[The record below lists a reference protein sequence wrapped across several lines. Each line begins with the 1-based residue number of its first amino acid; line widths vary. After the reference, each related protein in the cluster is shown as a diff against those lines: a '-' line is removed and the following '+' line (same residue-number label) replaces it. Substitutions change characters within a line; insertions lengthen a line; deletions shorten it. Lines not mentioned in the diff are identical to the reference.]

1 MKWAK
6 CIGLVFLLASVIFG
20 GTTAVFAT
28 ETTVERPLAV
38 YATQMA
44 SPNTNTA
51 FIEATHKVLS
61 EAFWPRKVTFEMLPI
76 AELDKIV
83 NQRKADVVMAG
94 AGFYRRHLHEGLRD
108 IATVVSPLQPNPD
121 RAVGSTIVTLKT
133 RNDINTLADLKGKT
147 VSANAPMG
155 FQGILIV
162 KNEISHAGYNPDKF
176 FGKMQYV
183 GMDLLPSIEMLR
195 SGKIDAAILTSCL
208 MEESRARGKYWAD
221 DLKVINEKPQK
232 DVACRVS
239 TQLYPNWSVLL
250 TPAAD
255 LAATRKIVAAIHA
268 MPKSSDG
275 IEWAVAT
282 DFGPVDEM
290 YKELKIGPYEYL
302 REWTLRR
309 IITEY
314 GPWLGVVL
322 FTIVGLLAHS
332 VLIAYLVRKRTKL
345 LSDSLERQKEQG
357 VLITQLSERY
367 ELVRRAAAVSQVSS
381 IIAHEL
387 SQPLAGIILY
397 AEGLKNLLFSSDA
410 QVVSQQEALKECV
423 DKISA
428 RAQKANDI
436 VQSVRNL
443 AKNKVS
449 DKVSLDLCS
458 LIRELNHD
466 FSLTAA
472 GNKATITVQLP
483 ASSCPVLGNAF
494 EIKLALL
501 NLLRN
506 SAQAPRAESRCQI
519 QIAMDI
525 TDTGSYQLRVTDNAS
540 PISPDL
546 LVRLNDPVVSLKSD
560 GLGLGLSI
568 VRSIVEGHFGKLSFC
583 QSLTGGLE
591 VRILLPPLVQHEDFP
606 EERCSK
612 TNI

>member
-1 MKWAK
+1 MAIKWVKGAVA
-6 CIGLVFLLASVIFG
+6 GFLAFIAMFG
-20 GTTAVFAT
+20 DTTVGFAT
-28 ETTVERPLAV
+28 EAVSERPLAV

-61 EAFWPRKVTFEMLPI
+61 EAFWPRKVIFEMLPI

-121 RAVGSTIVTLKT
+121 RAVGSTIVTLKS
-133 RNDINTLADLKGKT
+133 RSDINTLADLKGKT
-147 VSANAPMG
+147 VSANAPIG

-162 KNEISHAGYNPDKF
+162 KNELSRAGYNPDKF
-176 FGKMQYV
+176 FGKTQYV
-183 GMDLLPSIEMLR
+183 GMDLLPSVEMLR
-195 SGKIDAAILTSCL
+195 EGKIDAAILTSCL
-208 MEESRARGKYWAD
+208 MEESAARGDQWPNE
-221 DLKVINEKPQK
+221 LKVINEKPQK

-239 TQLYPNWSVLL
+239 TRLYPNWSILL

-255 LAATRKIVAAIHA
+255 LATTRKVVAAVHA
-268 MPKSSDG
+268 MPRSPEG

-290 YKELKIGPYEYL
+290 YKELKIGPYAYL
-302 REWTLRR
+302 RELTLGR
-309 IITEY
+309 IISEY
-314 GPWLGVVL
+314 GPWLVV
-322 FTIVGLLAHS
+322 FFFIIAGLVAHS
-332 VLIAYLVRKRTKL
+332 VLISYLVRKRTKL

-357 VLITQLSERY
+357 ILIAQLSERY
-367 ELVRRAAAVSQVSS
+367 ELVRRAAAVSQISS

-387 SQPLAGIILY
+387 SQPLAGIVLY
-397 AEGLKNLLFSSDA
+397 AEGLKNLLFSSRIKPVSERDA
-410 QVVSQQEALKECV
+410 LSECI

-443 AKNKVS
+443 AKNKSS
-449 DKVSLDLCS
+449 DQKRLDLCA
-458 LIRELNHD
+458 LICELRHD
-466 FSLTAA
+466 FSLTSAGRKANIKVQVPAA
-472 GNKATITVQLP
+472 P
-483 ASSCPVLGNAF
+483 CPISGNAF

-506 SAQAPRAESRCQI
+506 SSQAPRTEPLCQI
-519 QIAMDI
+519 NIGMDVTDSGNYLLRI
-525 TDTGSYQLRVTDNAS
+525 TDNGS
-540 PISPDL
+540 PISSDL
-546 LVRLNDPVVSLKSD
+546 LTRLNDPVVSLKSD

-568 VRSIVEGHFGKLSFC
+568 VRSIVEAHFGKLSFC
-583 QSLTGGLE
+583 QSRTGGLE
-591 VRILLPPLVQHEDFP
+591 VRMLLPSSMQRED
-606 EERCSK
+606 SSQK
-612 TNI
+612 Q

>member
-1 MKWAK
+1 MAVKWAGGA
-6 CIGLVFLLASVIFG
+6 CAALLASCAVWAE
-20 GTTAVFAT
+20 TTAGFEAQAAC
-28 ETTVERPLAV
+28 ERPLAV

-61 EAFWPRKVTFEMLPI
+61 ETFRPRKVTFEMLPI

-121 RAVGSTIVTLKT
+121 RAVGSTIVTLKS
-133 RNDINTLADLKGKT
+133 RSDINTLADLKGKT
-147 VSANAPMG
+147 VSANAPIG

-162 KNEISHAGYNPDKF
+162 KNELSRAGYNPDKF
-176 FGKMQYV
+176 FGKTIYV
-183 GMDLLPSIEMLR
+183 GMDLLPSVEMLR
-195 SGKIDAAILTSCL
+195 AGKIDAAILTSCL
-208 MEESRARGKYWAD
+208 MEESTARGNHWAE

-239 TQLYPNWSVLL
+239 TELYPNWSILL

-255 LAATRKIVAAIHA
+255 LATTRKIVAAVHA
-268 MPKSSDG
+268 MPKSPDG

-290 YKELKIGPYEYL
+290 YKELKTGPYAHL

-309 IITEY
+309 VISEY
-314 GPWLGVVL
+314 GPWLGL
-322 FTIVGLLAHS
+322 FLFIIAGLIAHC
-332 VLIAYLVRKRTKL
+332 VLISYLVRKRTKL
-345 LSDSLERQKEQG
+345 LSDSLQRQKEQG
-357 VLITQLSERY
+357 VLIAQLSERY
-367 ELVRRAAAVSQVSS
+367 ELVRRAAAVSQISS

-397 AEGLKNLLFSSDA
+397 AEGLKNLLFASRTESEPQRDA
-410 QVVSQQEALKECV
+410 LLECI

-428 RAQKANDI
+428 RAQKANEI
-436 VQSVRNL
+436 VQNVRNL
-443 AKNKVS
+443 AKNKTN
-449 DKVSLDLCS
+449 DKKSLDLCA
-458 LIRELNHD
+458 LIRELRHD
-466 FSLTAA
+466 FLLTAA
-472 GNKATITVQLP
+472 GSRADIVVQVP
-483 ASSCPVLGNAF
+483 AAPCPISGNAF

-506 SAQAPRAESRCQI
+506 SAQAPRTETRCQI
-519 QIAMDI
+519 RIAMDV
-525 TDTGSYQLRVTDNAS
+525 TDMGSYLLRITDNAS
-540 PISPDL
+540 AISDDL

-568 VRSIVEGHFGKLSFC
+568 VRSIVEAHFGKLSFS
-583 QSLTGGLE
+583 QSRTGGLE
-591 VRILLPPLVQHEDFP
+591 VRILLPAAVRGEDSP
-606 EERCSK
+606 Q
-612 TNI
+612 